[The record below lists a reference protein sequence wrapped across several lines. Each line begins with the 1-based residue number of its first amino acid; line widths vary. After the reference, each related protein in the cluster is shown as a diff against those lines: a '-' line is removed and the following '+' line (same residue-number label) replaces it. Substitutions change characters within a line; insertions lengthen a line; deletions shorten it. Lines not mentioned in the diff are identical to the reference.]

1 MLFCP
6 LPLCLPSQHAVVY
19 LYIIATHSRT
29 EKAILNSVKSRP
41 HRQMKHP
48 NFYLISLIND
58 SVLPSELTG
67 IISTALNFRIGVQ
80 RYIALLNALCSV
92 DICFLLFFRIRKGI
106 YWIECERWMLNKG
119 MQVKIVGIV
128 NFDDLCNGR
137 IIYVKDAARC
147 IWVAPTKIGMSLAW
161 SSVDVRLSKLPF
173 LKSNLCGV
181 TH

>member
-29 EKAILNSVKSRP
+29 EKAILNSVKLRP

-67 IISTALNFRIGVQ
+67 IISTALNFRTGVQ

-92 DICFLLFFRIRKGI
+92 DMFSSLLELERGFIESSAKDECSIR
-106 YWIECERWMLNKG
+106 ECKWK
-119 MQVKIVGIV
+119 
-128 NFDDLCNGR
+128 
-137 IIYVKDAARC
+137 
-147 IWVAPTKIGMSLAW
+147 
-161 SSVDVRLSKLPF
+161 
-173 LKSNLCGV
+173 
-181 TH
+181 